1 MGSFSRFL
9 SKILLF
15 WTWFNFA
22 WLMILSLPFVILPIM
37 ISEKQGGRFA
47 YLVMKIWGIGF
58 CNLSGIFF
66 KVKGLENLKKD
77 TAYIFTAN
85 HGSFLDSPALVAA
98 IPEQFKAL
106 GKKEILSYPVFGL
119 VFRHI
124 GVSVDRND
132 ASSRRN
138 SLIEIRKKLEKGIH
152 IVFFPEGS
160 MNKTPEPIRKF
171 YDGAF
176 WLAIET
182 QTSVVPMAIKNS
194 RNLCPHDFSYLRPG
208 TITVEFGKPI
218 DTKGLTLESLPQ
230 VKEETRSVIK
240 QMLETE

>member
-1 MGSFSRFL
+1 MSGLSRFL

-15 WTWFNFA
+15 WTWFNFG
-22 WLMILSLPFVILPIM
+22 WLMVISLPFVILPIM
-37 ISEKQGGRFA
+37 ISEKQGGRLA
-47 YLVMKIWGIGF
+47 YWVMRIWGIGF

-66 KVKGLENLKKD
+66 KVNGLENLQKD
-77 TAYIFTAN
+77 TSYIFTAN

-106 GKKEILSYPVFGL
+106 GKKEILSYPIFGL
-119 VFRHI
+119 VFRYI
-124 GVSVDRND
+124 GVTVDRND
-132 ASSRRN
+132 PASRRN
-138 SLIEIRKKLEKGIH
+138 SLFEIRKKLEKGIH

-160 MNKTPEPIRKF
+160 MNKTPELLGKF

-182 QTSVVPMAIKNS
+182 QTQIIPMAIKNS

-208 TITVEFGKPI
+208 RITIEIGKPI
-218 DTKGLTLESLPQ
+218 DSKGLTLGDLSVLKDQ
-230 VKEETRSVIK
+230 TRVAIK
-240 QMLETE
+240 QMLEA